1 MKFCIGLLVIFAC
14 PTDKPIA
21 ISEFCQVSSLIRVE
35 KGESKRLSFETN
47 KQIAKHNRKYHQ
59 LCDKPTHGK

>member
-1 MKFCIGLLVIFAC
+1 MKVCIGLLVVMFCQAE
-14 PTDKPIA
+14 KPIT

-35 KGESKRLSFETN
+35 KGESHRLSLETN

-59 LCDKPTHGK
+59 LCDRAERRK